1 MSSDDEQQQQ
11 QHLLHHHHHHH
22 KNHKNSN
29 NYNAVLSSSSSSS
42 LLDHQHPIKNVVD
55 SLSNTDS
62 PNRKPTTTTSTST
75 TKTFPPTST
84 VLDEDA
90 HEVDSII
97 KQHQRKFTNNHHDD
111 NNSVVTPT
119 IKTPTTPT
127 LTSKWT
133 SSRQPSR
140 MASPALSTSSQSSG
154 RVITFL
160 NHEVIQLPVYLERE
174 IRVKQNFD
182 QLALV
187 VDAYVDEG
195 VNGCYVRS
203 IASTTNLTH
212 QQILRPGDYILS
224 INNENM
230 KKISNA
236 QARSIIRRA
245 SLMGSDIR

>member
-1 MSSDDEQQQQ
+1 MPISD
-11 QHLLHHHHHHH
+11 
-22 KNHKNSN
+22 
-29 NYNAVLSSSSSSS
+29 
-42 LLDHQHPIKNVVD
+42 
-55 SLSNTDS
+55 
-62 PNRKPTTTTSTST
+62 
-75 TKTFPPTST
+75 PPTKAT

-90 HEVDSII
+90 HEVDTII
-97 KQHQRKFTNNHHDD
+97 KQHQRKFPNSQQDESP
-111 NNSVVTPT
+111 SVVTPT
-119 IKTPTTPT
+119 VKTPTTPT

-182 QLALV
+182 QLNLV

-203 IASTTNLTH
+203 IAPTTTTTLAR

-236 QARSIIRRA
+236 QARSVIRRA
-245 SLMGSDIR
+245 SLIGSDIR